1 MLLPFLLLFSR
12 LCPSG
17 RTKVAYALAMCM
29 LAYCINFMLPFQ
41 AYEWEQSKLTV
52 TIHQPCIKQE
62 AHWCVEQC
70 SHQTWDQELLAANTC
85 NSRIKRKGR
94 LEVRNVVINLYAK
107 LHLSA
112 PAEMQ
117 DRTTQGSHVL
127 PSPLL
132 MCMCSM
138 LYAGRRLQTVY
149 EL

>member
-17 RTKVAYALAMCM
+17 RTKIAYALAMCI
-29 LAYCINFMLPFQ
+29 LAYCLNFMLLFQ

-52 TIHQPCIKQE
+52 TIHQPCVKQE

-70 SHQTWDQELLAANTC
+70 SDQTWDQELLAANTC

-107 LHLSA
+107 LHR
-112 PAEMQ
+112 Q
-117 DRTTQGSHVL
+117 KCKTKQHKDHVFYPVHYWCACAL
-127 PSPLL
+127 CYMWVEDCTLWPL
-132 MCMCSM
+132 
-138 LYAGRRLQTVY
+138 
-149 EL
+149 E